1 MLLMVLHEMQTF
13 ELMGWRMENMEN
25 IDDDVRFV
33 VMSWP
38 KLRSLS
44 FSLDQTF
51 ISLSTLRVIAEN
63 CPELLHLQIRLD
75 TSTIPPYDTSK
86 SLRHKLEVLEVG
98 RAHPPAADSITQTML
113 EYQIQ
118 IAQYLDLIFPYLKPI
133 EVQPKDEIWS
143 AINGLRKLCQDARQR
158 K

>member
-63 CPELLHLQIRLD
+63 CPDLLHLQI
-75 TSTIPPYDTSK
+75 
-86 SLRHKLEVLEVG
+86 
-98 RAHPPAADSITQTML
+98 
-113 EYQIQ
+113 
-118 IAQYLDLIFPYLKPI
+118 
-133 EVQPKDEIWS
+133 
-143 AINGLRKLCQDARQR
+143 
-158 K
+158 